1 MSSTSRASTGTIEG
15 FTEPGDSHV
24 VDVLKTTY
32 LKDKVAFR
40 ARLYGLTL
48 DCERDGMTIAMLD
61 PIVNFFTRIFQ
72 WIGRGIGFVIGVI
85 LWPFL
90 WAGRWYT
97 QRGWILKAV
106 RRPGAARADRP
117 LRQFLLRHP
126 VVEQLQPELCRHLQ
140 LRGRATSRPASRSRR
155 TPAPSTAKTC
165 GRSGIADVAADLTD
179 FNVNQ
184 NAWISSMILYKLG
197 LFGID
202 WDNTPLMDN
211 KASFQRGINQAVRRT
226 ATELAD
232 NLGRVRTT
240 SQIDPDLQDARGN
253 LQFDEETWYFGLNPF
268 GPKTPTPSYYR
279 DAVNKLRAF
288 NDRLQTC
295 QAVFDARADNL
306 KQYHRP
312 HRQRHRLDLG
322 DPQGARREPQQRLV
336 RHPRRRPLLVRLW
349 PALCLLR
356 PDEGARRPISRT
368 SSRKSTCE
376 NLWDTMDAAVRLGAA
391 ASSRS
396 SSPMAARTAGC
407 MPTHLTTMGFYILR
421 VRSNMVEIS
430 NVLTQ

>member
-1 MSSTSRASTGTIEG
+1 
-15 FTEPGDSHV
+15 
-24 VDVLKTTY
+24 
-32 LKDKVAFR
+32 
-40 ARLYGLTL
+40 
-48 DCERDGMTIAMLD
+48 MLD

-72 WIGRGIGFVIGVI
+72 WIGRGIGLVIGAI

-106 RRPGAARADRP
+106 VGLALLVLIGLYANFFYATQWWNKFDPNYVDKYTFENRNISAGEQVAAGAGTD
-117 LRQFLLRHP
+117 
-126 VVEQLQPELCRHLQ
+126 
-140 LRGRATSRPASRSRR
+140 
-155 TPAPSTAKTC
+155 TAKTC
-165 GRSGIADVAADLTD
+165 GNSGIAQVAADLTD

-202 WDNTPLMDN
+202 WDNTPFMDN

-240 SQIDPDLQDARGN
+240 SQIDGDLQDARGN
-253 LQFDEETWYFGLNPF
+253 LQFDEETWYFGINPF

-279 DAVNKLRAF
+279 DAVTKLRSF
-288 NDRLQTC
+288 NARLGSC
-295 QAVFDARADNL
+295 QATFDARADNL
-306 KQYHRP
+306 KQYIDRISSDIGSTSAILKERAENHNNGWFDFRADD
-312 HRQRHRLDLG
+312 RFWFAYGQLYAYYGLMK
-322 DPQGARREPQQRLV
+322 GAQADFEDVIKEKHL
-336 RHPRRRPLLVRLW
+336 
-349 PALCLLR
+349 
-356 PDEGARRPISRT
+356 S
-368 SSRKSTCE
+368 
-376 NLWDTMDAAVRLGAA
+376 NLWDTMDAQFVSALRIQPFIIANG
-391 ASSRS
+391 RED
-396 SSPMAARTAGC
+396 GWI
-407 MPTHLTTMGFYILR
+407 MPTHLTTMGFYVLR